1 MEAFSLMDAIPFI
14 MFVYGGIVF
23 VWRPS
28 LSVMSACILN
38 AHMPNCFAY
47 GGHIWQK
54 FTHSEV
60 HSEHMHL

>member
-1 MEAFSLMDAIPFI
+1 MEAFS
-14 MFVYGGIVF
+14 
-23 VWRPS
+23 
-28 LSVMSACILN
+28 VMGACILN